1 MSANMESNIYA
12 PPKAVMTDQVP
23 ADNRNALYVVSL
35 KKFWLL
41 GVLTLG
47 FYGVYWYYR
56 NWSLI
61 REKDNDNVIPLLR
74 AIFSVF
80 FVHSLFRR
88 IDARLTAAGKDFYW
102 PFEGLAT
109 LVVISMVLNGILTRI
124 TDEGQAGAVLNLI
137 SIGLTVV
144 IIYMKTY
151 AQRAINVAA
160 DDEHGNSNADFTA
173 LNYVWMVL
181 GAIIWMLVLLGI
193 WAMWTGYT
201 G

>member
-12 PPKAVMTDQVP
+12 PPTAVMTSQVP
-23 ADNRNALYVVSL
+23 AENRNALYVVSL

-41 GVLTLG
+41 AVLTFG
-47 FYGVYWYYR
+47 FYGIYWYYL

-61 REKDNDNVIPLLR
+61 REKDNDNIIPFLR
-74 AIFSVF
+74 AIFSIF
-80 FVHSLFRR
+80 FIHSLFRR

-109 LVVISMVLNGILTRI
+109 LIVVSMVLNTVLSRI
-124 TDEGQAGAVLNLI
+124 TDEGQAGAVLNSLA
-137 SIGLTVV
+137 IGLTFVT
-144 IIYMKTY
+144 IYMKSY

-160 DDEHGNSNADFTA
+160 DDEHGSSNADFTA
-173 LNYVWMVL
+173 VNY
-181 GAIIWMLVLLGI
+181 IWMALGCIFWLLVLIGL
-193 WAMWTGYT
+193 WVMWTDYT